1 MRCDQVQERL
11 SEYLENRLDAENHTS
26 VHDHLSSCPH
36 CQAEAQTLAQT
47 HQAVADLPVVEPPPG
62 FSQRVMASIREEAAR
77 PNLWQRLFLPFMI
90 KIPIHAMAIL
100 LVGGFAVYLYQ
111 ANKPPPEADQ
121 TEVAKLAPSEPQTA
135 LEKDLFSQTP
145 AAPPPP
151 EQESK
156 MMDEVS
162 PPAPGRVQDLKQE
175 GLPANIPLAPAPVQT
190 ADHQLTFV
198 PKDPAGKGTVL
209 IQRVEDLVKKMGGQ
223 YIRSEEVV
231 ARAKQSLATGPQQ
244 GHVTKTQTLWLTIPQ
259 DRYNQFKT
267 ELASLGKIEESSIA
281 PETPAGSMAAPKSS
295 TEGLPPLRIKLV
307 LQLTEKLK

>member
-36 CQAEAQTLAQT
+36 CQAEAQGLAQT
-47 HQAVADLPVVEPPPG
+47 LQAVADLPIVEPPPG

-111 ANKPPPEADQ
+111 ANKPVQ
-121 TEVAKLAPSEPQTA
+121 TEVAKLAPTEPQTA

-151 EQESK
+151 EQGSK
-156 MMDEVS
+156 MMDEAS
-162 PPAPGRVQDLKQE
+162 PPDPGRVQDLKQE
-175 GLPANIPLAPAPVQT
+175 GLPAHIPLAPTPVQT

-198 PKDPAGKGTVL
+198 PKGPAEKGTVL
-209 IQRVEDLVKKMGGQ
+209 AQKVGDLVKKMGGQ
-223 YIRSEEVV
+223 YVRSEEVV
-231 ARAKQSLATGPQQ
+231 ARAKQGLATAPHQ
-244 GHVTKTQTLWLTIPQ
+244 GGATKTQILWLLIPQ
-259 DRYNQFKT
+259 DRYGQFKT
-267 ELASLGKIEESSIA
+267 ELAALGMVQEMGIA
-281 PETPAGSMAAPKSS
+281 PEMPAGSMAAPKPS
-295 TEGLPPLRIKLV
+295 TEGLSPLRIKLV
-307 LQLTEKLK
+307 LQLTENPR